1 MGPVAFVIVFM
12 LVPLAAALFAG
23 GLFAAV
29 GILRLLA
36 LVPTGAWATLTVA
49 AGVIVAVRLW
59 VVLRALN
66 GSGPGVVR
74 CEAPA
79 ASPQG
84 PHALEEPGVGA
95 PGGAPKPPEAS
106 LGGGAS

>member
-49 AGVIVAVRLW
+49 AGGR
-59 VVLRALN
+59 
-66 GSGPGVVR
+66 GPV
-74 CEAPA
+74 
-79 ASPQG
+79 
-84 PHALEEPGVGA
+84 
-95 PGGAPKPPEAS
+95 
-106 LGGGAS
+106 